1 MSHKFRIYFLLQ
13 PQHQFITSWLEKPA
27 QKIQWHIMMVY
38 HDINEKM
45 SCVYWKSGSQWLMT
59 WYLIFLSQRLFTVFW
74 TGYLVSW
81 WFLYMSK
88 APSGVWERVRNIL
101 TLIKCEKGSGVWK
114 GKEPS
119 PPSQPWSHALHFNKG
134 HIGRW
139 GRIWSDSFKCHIP
152 TGDSSMIPGCLS
164 LNLFR
169 FREHPCCFPVIQSII
184 APTCD
189 PLP

>member
-1 MSHKFRIYFLLQ
+1 MTLMKRWAVSTGKVGVNGE
-13 PQHQFITSWLEKPA
+13 WL
-27 QKIQWHIMMVY
+27 
-38 HDINEKM
+38 DIWFFPVMETVHCILN
-45 SCVYWKSGSQWLMT
+45 
-59 WYLIFLSQRLFTVFW
+59 RLFGV
-74 TGYLVSW
+74 LVI
-81 WFLYMSK
+81 FIHE
-88 APSGVWERVRNIL
+88 APSGVWERVRNTL
-101 TLIKCEKGSGVWK
+101 TLIKCEKDSGVWK

-119 PPSQPWSHALHFNKG
+119 PPSQPWSHARHFNKG

-139 GRIWSDSFKCHIP
+139 GRIWSDSFKFHIP